1 MLRTYLDAKQRHP
14 DMLLLFRCGDFFELY
29 GEDAE
34 IAAAALGL
42 VLTTRTD
49 RVTSEKVLMAGFPH
63 HVLESYLHDLLKAG
77 HRVAIC
83 GQVEEPP
90 GRSQPLLF
98 DEVIP

>member
-1 MLRTYLDAKQRHP
+1 MSFIQTYRDAKQRHP
-14 DMLLLFRCGDFFELY
+14 NMLLLFRMGDFFELY

-34 IAAAALGL
+34 TAASALGL

-49 RVTSEKVLMAGFPH
+49 QGTSEKVLMAGFPH

-83 GQVEEPP
+83 DQVEEA
-90 GRSQPLLF
+90 QPTLF
-98 DEVIP
+98 DEVEE